1 MFSENHDNG
10 LPNSKEAGA
19 AARYELLHR
28 RLGNP
33 APPPL
38 QPITNHNIG
47 PATSAADLEAIRAA
61 KVAGNFTVHVFYR
74 TKGAIDRSIGSHT
87 FSMSMETYLETV
99 LALAV
104 AHADIEW
111 TTDQAHPVSL
121 RPEDCAL
128 RFKNNM
134 SIDPAATS
142 LTLKALYQFYLNRP
156 DKIHVTAA
164 NKLGV
169 AKGTYL
175 AFECIIDLKQYND
188 CLHRLRLQVDPDY
201 ADTECLSSSTRK
213 WQRVTSDA
221 SDKWRKTLTLS
232 SSVRLSN
239 NFAALGYTSPSVP
252 TPSVDVTFKRL
263 DAVVS
268 EESAS
273 LSPPCDEQTGRIDIN
288 TLILSIADRGKS
300 KNVFKFYMDAEKNK
314 VFVAK
319 RFIDVGRE
327 PVNGVH
333 VVSKSDNDVG
343 LAKDLFRLQCMAMFR
358 QLFMETAAT
367 KNFMEIANFEVSD
380 AFLISIISAEP
391 TQDSGGCQRM
401 PTQWIIAPI
410 WSNLS
415 ALPVSFVSLAGRW
428 VDSDNL
434 AMTILAFSHFILE
447 RTACT
452 MAMVDIQGSFHA
464 DPGNVRTMV
473 LFDPMS
479 HTASQDSGVGDFG
492 FTGIQDA
499 IENHECNL
507 FCGGLGLCS
516 KAVLKATLL
525 KQKNEHGVTE

>member
-1 MFSENHDNG
+1 MAVFRSFLTLMEPLDLFTFKSCMGCGLCSTQLKEPFCGRCKTKENHDNG

-33 APPPL
+33 APPPP
-38 QPITNHNIG
+38 QPITNYNIG
-47 PATSAADLEAIRAA
+47 PATSAADLEAICAA
-61 KVAGNFTVHVFYR
+61 KVASNFTVHVFYH

-87 FSMSMETYLETV
+87 FSMSMETYLEN
-99 LALAV
+99 
-104 AHADIEW
+104 IEW

-175 AFECIIDLKQYND
+175 AFECIIDLKRYND
-188 CLHRLRLQVDPDY
+188 HLHRLRLQVDPDY
-201 ADTECLSSSTRK
+201 DDTECLSSSTRK
-213 WQRVTSDA
+213 RQCVTSDA
-221 SDKWRKTLTLS
+221 SDKRRKTL
-232 SSVRLSN
+232 N
-239 NFAALGYTSPSVP
+239 
-252 TPSVDVTFKRL
+252 VTFKRL

-273 LSPPCDEQTGRIDIN
+273 LSLPCDEQTGRIDIN

-327 PVNGVH
+327 PVNKVH
-333 VVSKSDNDVG
+333 VVSKTDNDVG
-343 LAKDLFRLQCMAMFR
+343 LAKDLFHLQH
-358 QLFMETAAT
+358 
-367 KNFMEIANFEVSD
+367 FEVSN
-380 AFLISIISAEP
+380 AFLISIILAEP
-391 TQDSGGCQRM
+391 TKDGGGASENADSVDNSTYLVEPFRSSSVVRKFSGTLGA
-401 PTQWIIAPI
+401 T
-410 WSNLS
+410 
-415 ALPVSFVSLAGRW
+415 
-428 VDSDNL
+428 VDSDKL

-447 RTACT
+447 RTTCM

-464 DPGNVRTMV
+464 DPGNVRTV
-473 LFDPMS
+473 KCKIYFTRG
-479 HTASQDSGVGDFG
+479 HFSQERNS
-492 FTGIQDA
+492 
-499 IENHECNL
+499 
-507 FCGGLGLCS
+507 
-516 KAVLKATLL
+516 TLR
-525 KQKNEHGVTE
+525 ERI

>member
-1 MFSENHDNG
+1 MAVFRSFLTLIAPGSLCMKCKKILKPYTEQHQNISNTFKSCMGCGLCSTQLKEPFCGQCKTKENHDNG

-19 AARYELLHR
+19 AAHYELLHR

-33 APPPL
+33 APPPP

-47 PATSAADLEAIRAA
+47 PATLAADLEAIRAA
-61 KVAGNFTVHVFYR
+61 KVASNFTVHVFYR

-87 FSMSMETYLETV
+87 FSMSMETYLEN
-99 LALAV
+99 
-104 AHADIEW
+104 IEW

-134 SIDPAATS
+134 LIDPAATS

-175 AFECIIDLKQYND
+175 AFKCIIDLKQYND
-188 CLHRLRLQVDPDY
+188 RLHRLRLQVDPDY
-201 ADTECLSSSTRK
+201 DDTECLSSSTRK
-213 WQRVTSDA
+213 RQRVTSDA
-221 SDKWRKTLTLS
+221 SDKRHKTLTLS

-239 NFAALGYTSPSVP
+239 NFAALGYTSPLVP

-268 EESAS
+268 EE
-273 LSPPCDEQTGRIDIN
+273 N
-288 TLILSIADRGKS
+288 RGKL

-314 VFVAK
+314 VFVVK

-327 PVNGVH
+327 PVNEVH
-333 VVSKSDNDVG
+333 VVSKTDNDVG
-343 LAKDLFRLQCMAMFR
+343 LAKDLFHLQY
-358 QLFMETAAT
+358 
-367 KNFMEIANFEVSD
+367 FEVSN
-380 AFLISIISAEP
+380 AFLISIILAEP
-391 TQDSGGCQRM
+391 TKDGGGASENADSVDNSTYLVEPFHSSSVVRKFSGTLGA
-401 PTQWIIAPI
+401 T
-410 WSNLS
+410 
-415 ALPVSFVSLAGRW
+415 
-428 VDSDNL
+428 VDSDKL

-464 DPGNVRTMV
+464 NPGNVRTV
-473 LFDPMS
+473 KCKICFTRG
-479 HTASQDSGVGDFG
+479 HFSQERNSMLRES
-492 FTGIQDA
+492 I
-499 IENHECNL
+499 
-507 FCGGLGLCS
+507 
-516 KAVLKATLL
+516 
-525 KQKNEHGVTE
+525 